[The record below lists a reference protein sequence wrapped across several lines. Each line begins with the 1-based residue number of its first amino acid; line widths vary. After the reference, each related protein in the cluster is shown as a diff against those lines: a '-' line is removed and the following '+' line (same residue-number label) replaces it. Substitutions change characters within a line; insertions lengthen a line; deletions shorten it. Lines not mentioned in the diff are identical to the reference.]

1 MSGLH
6 NKAGKFCK
14 LIIGWSILDACW
26 ISVRPFPIF
35 CPLARWGGQPFR
47 FHLYL
52 PIGPPQQKDREARR
66 GCYMLLS
73 LSPLFVLVNH
83 ACGDLSCLSFVE
95 IILWTLSRH
104 FLDHSAVQLRNRG
117 GSTPRSTTPRRPPF
131 RARCHFATAKGEW
144 EFWSEVSRYVVPF
157 LRCFQHLPTVEF
169 TLHDIVFP
177 TALGRLHKRQFTSGW
192 SRKWANELQTVCW
205 SLLQILSSTDI
216 YSSSIEMPPR
226 NPGLA

>member
-83 ACGDLSCLSFVE
+83 ACGDLSCLSFCWDHPLNPE
-95 IILWTLSRH
+95 PT
-104 FLDHSAVQLRNRG
+104 FLGSLCSAAQEPWWINTEEYHSKKASVPSTVSFCNRK
-117 GSTPRSTTPRRPPF
+117 R
-131 RARCHFATAKGEW
+131 EW